1 MDPEQSRTFLDVDNC
16 RLREFVA
23 QQSSPGVEIERKHY
37 QNRKD
42 SYREEQTAASAFDQ
56 EELRGVGA
64 AVVGDLSAG
73 GVPDGEELG
82 GKGGGAGHAVVVAAE
97 LHEDKDEHAEES
109 ANRRYVEQ
117 VLNVAVPGAEIFG
130 AATAVRRRRRRDIRS
145 IGGGKRRRGG
155 QAQSGQFHG
164 GRGEILRN

>member
-1 MDPEQSRTFLDVDNC
+1 M
-16 RLREFVA
+16 
-23 QQSSPGVEIERKHY
+23 
-37 QNRKD
+37 
-42 SYREEQTAASAFDQ
+42 
-56 EELRGVGA
+56 
-64 AVVGDLSAG
+64 VGDLPAG

-117 VLNVAVPGAEIFG
+117 VLNVAVPGVEIFAAA
-130 AATAVRRRRRRDIRS
+130 AATAVGRRRRRDIRS

-164 GRGEILRN
+164 GGGEI